1 MITVMSSLIKKRFR
15 GFLPIVVDVETAGF
29 NAKKDALLEVAAV
42 NIVMNEDKT
51 IAKED
56 VWHEHIL
63 PFKGAN
69 LDEDALAFNQIKPF
83 HPFRFALEESDA
95 MHKLSDFVKE
105 KLSDSG
111 CQKAILVGHNASF
124 DHSFLL
130 AACQRHNIKFMF
142 HSFSTFDTATM
153 AALALGE
160 TVLAKALQASKI
172 GYDANAAH
180 SALYDAKQTAK
191 LFCHIVNHTH
201 YKV

>member
-1 MITVMSSLIKKRFR
+1 MMPFMSSVIKKRFR

-29 NAKKDALLEVAAV
+29 NAKRDALLEIAAV
-42 NIVMNEDKT
+42 NIIMTDDGHIE
-51 IAKED
+51 KEAI
-56 VWHEHIL
+56 WHEHIL

-69 LDEDALAFNQIKPF
+69 LDEDALAFNQIRPF
-83 HPFRFALEESDA
+83 HPFRFALEEGEA
-95 MHKLSDFVKE
+95 MQKLSDFVKE
-105 KLSDSG
+105 KIQHAH

-124 DHSFLL
+124 DHTFLL
-130 AACQRHNIKFMF
+130 EACKRHNIRFMF

-180 SALYDAKQTAK
+180 SALYDAEQTAK

-201 YKV
+201 YKP

>member
-1 MITVMSSLIKKRFR
+1 MITVMSTVIKKRFR

-42 NIVMNEDKT
+42 NIVMNSAGE
-51 IAKED
+51 INNEAI
-56 VWHEHIL
+56 WHEHIL

-69 LDEDALAFNQIKPF
+69 LDEDALAFNQIRPF
-83 HPFRFALEESDA
+83 HPFRFALEEADA
-95 MHKLSDFVKE
+95 MNKLSHFVSE
-105 KLSDSG
+105 KLSASN
-111 CQKAILVGHNASF
+111 CQKAILVGHNANF
-124 DHSFLL
+124 DHAFLL
-130 AACQRHNIKFMF
+130 AACQRHKIKFMF

-172 GYDANAAH
+172 GYNAEEAH
-180 SALYDAKQTAK
+180 SALYDAEQTAK

-201 YKV
+201 YQP